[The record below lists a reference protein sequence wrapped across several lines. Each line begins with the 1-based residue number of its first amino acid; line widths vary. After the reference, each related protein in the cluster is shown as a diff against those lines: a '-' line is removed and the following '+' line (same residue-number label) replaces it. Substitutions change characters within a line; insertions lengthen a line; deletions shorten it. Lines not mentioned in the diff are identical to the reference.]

1 MYPYT
6 AIYLGKPL
14 KKIKE
19 RKTTTVG
26 LPCLLFYFYLDS
38 FRFKMA
44 QDVTPM
50 LKGALLQS
58 YGGGK
63 IFWLWF
69 DNLTRR
75 LGGNSIQENEE
86 RKVRGGPIF

>member
-1 MYPYT
+1 MYF
-6 AIYLGKPL
+6 ILIWISFVF
-14 KKIKE
+14 KIVE
-19 RKTTTVG
+19 
-26 LPCLLFYFYLDS
+26 Y
-38 FRFKMA
+38 A
-44 QDVTPM
+44 QDVTPI
-50 LKGALLQS
+50 LQGGLLQS

>member
-1 MYPYT
+1 MVEY
-6 AIYLGKPL
+6 
-14 KKIKE
+14 
-19 RKTTTVG
+19 
-26 LPCLLFYFYLDS
+26 
-38 FRFKMA
+38 A
-44 QDVTPM
+44 QDVTPI
-50 LKGALLQS
+50 LQEALLQS